1 MQLSD
6 NIAYLKGVGP
16 TRAELLAKEM
26 DIHTCGDML
35 MYFPFRIVDRSKVS
49 TVDDFDPEEPY
60 IVFRGVIRDLHTIAG
75 GRTSRMEATFFDGT
89 GEMLLTWFQGL
100 KWIKEK
106 LKPGV
111 VYLVMGRPAL
121 YGGALQMVHPD
132 IEAASIDEE
141 GADHKFLPVYRTT
154 EKGKNKGITTKFLAR
169 VADTLLP
176 QLPRPLAE
184 NLPADIVEKY
194 HLMDRDTALR
204 AMHYPDSMEQWRQ
217 ARERMK
223 FEELFFH
230 QLDYQYSRLS
240 RRLHSV
246 GRVFGT
252 VGERFNTFYS
262 QHLPFPLTGAQ
273 KRVIKEI
280 REDMRTGRQMNR
292 LLQGDVGSGKT
303 LVALMTMLIALD
315 NGCQACLMAPTEIL
329 ATQHYNTFL
338 RMLSE
343 LDIRVE
349 LLIGSMKASEKK
361 KAKAR
366 LEKGETDILIGTHAL
381 IEDSVRFARL
391 GYVVIDE
398 QHRFGV
404 EQRAK
409 LWHKS
414 DIPPHVLVMTATP
427 IPRTLAMT
435 LYADLECSV
444 IDELPPG
451 RQPVRTSH
459 GTDAQRALLFDFMRR
474 QIAQG
479 RQVYV
484 VYPLINESEKMDLK
498 DLMDGYESISR
509 SFPQPQYQISIV
521 HGQMPAEAK
530 AYEMDRFKRGETH
543 IMVSTTVIEVGVDV
557 PNATVMVIENAD
569 RFGLSQLHQ
578 LRGRVGRGGSQ
589 SYCILMTKDNLSSN
603 SRKRIETMCATTDG
617 FAIAEADLT
626 LRGPGDMMGLQQ
638 SGILSLQLADLVD
651 DEPLVRATRDEIHD
665 ILQADPDL
673 VQPQNYYLNR
683 HIHQTSNPSQWS
695 KIS

>member
-1 MQLSD
+1 
-6 NIAYLKGVGP
+6 
-16 TRAELLAKEM
+16 
-26 DIHTCGDML
+26 ML

-49 TVDDFDPEEPY
+49 TVNDFDPEEPY
-60 IVFRGVIRDLHTIAG
+60 IVFRGVIRDLHTIST
-75 GRTSRMEATFFDGT
+75 GRTSRIEATFFDGT
-89 GEMLLTWFQGL
+89 GEMTLTWFQGL
-100 KWIKEK
+100 KWIKDR
-106 LKPGV
+106 LKAGV
-111 VYLVMGRPAL
+111 VYLVMGKPAL
-121 YGGALQMVHPD
+121 YNGTLQMVHPD
-132 IEAASIDEE
+132 IEAASIDEDR
-141 GADHKFLPVYRTT
+141 GNHKFLPVYHTT
-154 EKGKNKGITTKFLAR
+154 EKGKAIGITTKFLAR
-169 VADTLLP
+169 VTDSLLP

-184 NLPADIVEKY
+184 NLSAAILAKY
-194 HLMDRDTALR
+194 RLMDRDTALR

-217 ARERMK
+217 ALYRMK

-252 VGERFNTFYS
+252 VGEKFNTFYS

-315 NGCQACLMAPTEIL
+315 NGYQACLMAPTEIL
-329 ATQHYNTFL
+329 ASQHLESFK
-338 RMLSE
+338 RML
-343 LDIRVE
+343 DGMDVRVE
-349 LLIGSMKASEKK
+349 LLIGSLKASEKK
-361 KAKAR
+361 KVKAR
-366 LEKGETDILIGTHAL
+366 LEKGEIDILIGTHAL
-381 IEDSVRFARL
+381 IEDSVRFSRL

-414 DIPPHVLVMTATP
+414 EVPPHVLVMTATP

-451 RQPVRTSH
+451 RQPIRTSC

-474 QIAQG
+474 QIAAG

-484 VYPLINESEKMDLK
+484 VYPLIKESEKMDLK

-509 SFPQPQYQISIV
+509 SFPQPQYQLSIV
-521 HGQMPAEAK
+521 HGQMTAEAK

-578 LRGRVGRGGSQ
+578 LRGRVGRGGGQ
-589 SYCILMTKDNLSSN
+589 SYCILMTKDNLSAN

-626 LRGPGDMMGLQQ
+626 LRGPGDMMGIQQ
-638 SGILSLQLADLVD
+638 SGILNLQLADLVD

-683 HIHQTSNPSQWS
+683 HIHQSSNPSQWS

>member
-1 MQLSD
+1 MQLTD
-6 NIAYLKGVGP
+6 NISYLKGVGP
-16 TRAELLAKEM
+16 TRAELLGKEL

-35 MYFPFRIVDRSKVS
+35 MYFPFRILDRSKVS
-49 TVDDFDPEEPY
+49 TVDDFDPDEPY
-60 IVFRGVIRDLHTIAG
+60 IVFRGVIRDLHTIVN
-75 GRTSRMEATFFDGT
+75 GRTSRIEATFFDGT
-89 GEMLLTWFQGL
+89 GQMMLTWFNGL
-100 KWIKEK
+100 KWIKDQ
-106 LKPGV
+106 LKSGV
-111 VYLVMGRPAL
+111 VYLVMGKPAL
-121 YGGALQMVHPD
+121 YNGVLQMVHPD
-132 IEAASIDEE
+132 IEAASFDEE
-141 GADHKFLPVYRTT
+141 QGNHKFLPVYHTT
-154 EKGKNKGITTKFLAR
+154 EKGKTKGITTKFLAR
-169 VADTLLP
+169 VVDTLLP

-184 NLPADIVEKY
+184 TLPAGIVAKY

-204 AMHYPDSMEQWRQ
+204 AMHYPESKEQWQQ
-217 ARERMK
+217 AQYRMK
-223 FEELFFH
+223 LEELFFI

-246 GRVFGT
+246 GRVFSM
-252 VGERFNTFYS
+252 VGERFNTFYN

-315 NGCQACLMAPTEIL
+315 NGYQTCLMAPTEIL
-329 ATQHYNTFL
+329 ASQHLDSFKKL
-338 RMLSE
+338 LAGM
-343 LDIRVE
+343 DIRVE
-349 LLIGSMKASEKK
+349 LLIGSLKASEKK
-361 KAKAR
+361 KIKAR
-366 LEKGETDILIGTHAL
+366 LEKGEIDILIGTHAL
-381 IEDSVRFARL
+381 IEDTVRFARL

-409 LWHKS
+409 LWRKS
-414 DIPPHVLVMTATP
+414 DVPPHMLVMTATP

-459 GTDAQRALLFDFMRR
+459 GTDAQRALLFDFMRK

-509 SFPQPQYQISIV
+509 SFPQPQYQLSIV

-578 LRGRVGRGGSQ
+578 LRGRVGRGGGQ
-589 SYCILMTKDNLSSN
+589 SYCILMTKDDLSSN

-617 FAIAEADLT
+617 FLIAEADLA

-638 SGILSLQLADLVD
+638 SGILSLKVADLVD

-665 ILQADPDL
+665 ILQVDPDL
-673 VQPQNYYLNR
+673 IQPQNIMLR
-683 HIHQTSNPSQWS
+683 KHINQPSSISQWS
-695 KIS
+695 RIS

>member
-1 MQLSD
+1 
-6 NIAYLKGVGP
+6 
-16 TRAELLAKEM
+16 
-26 DIHTCGDML
+26 ML

-60 IVFRGVIRDLHTIAG
+60 IVFRGVIRDLHTIST
-75 GRTSRMEATFFDGT
+75 GRTSRIEATFFDGT
-89 GEMLLTWFQGL
+89 GEMTLTWFQGL
-100 KWIKEK
+100 KWIKDR
-106 LKPGV
+106 LKAGV
-111 VYLVMGRPAL
+111 VYLVMGKPAL
-121 YGGALQMVHPD
+121 YNGTLQMVHPD
-132 IEAASIDEE
+132 IEAASIDEDR
-141 GADHKFLPVYRTT
+141 GNHKFLPVYHTT
-154 EKGKNKGITTKFLAR
+154 EKGKAIGITTKFLAR
-169 VADTLLP
+169 VTDSLLP

-184 NLPADIVEKY
+184 NLSAAILAKY
-194 HLMDRDTALR
+194 RLMDRDTALR

-217 ARERMK
+217 ALYRMK

-252 VGERFNTFYS
+252 VGEKFNTFYS

-315 NGCQACLMAPTEIL
+315 NGYQACLMAPTEIL
-329 ATQHYNTFL
+329 ASQHLESFK
-338 RMLSE
+338 RML
-343 LDIRVE
+343 DGMDVRVE
-349 LLIGSMKASEKK
+349 LLIGSLKASEKK
-361 KAKAR
+361 KVKAR
-366 LEKGETDILIGTHAL
+366 LEKGEIDILIGTHAL
-381 IEDSVRFARL
+381 IEDSVRFSRL

-414 DIPPHVLVMTATP
+414 EVPPHVLVMTATP

-451 RQPVRTSH
+451 RQPIRTSC

-474 QIAQG
+474 QIAAG

-484 VYPLINESEKMDLK
+484 VYPLIKESEKMDLK

-509 SFPQPQYQISIV
+509 SFPQPQYQLSIV
-521 HGQMPAEAK
+521 HGQMTAEAK

-578 LRGRVGRGGSQ
+578 LRGRVGRGGGQ
-589 SYCILMTKDNLSSN
+589 SYCILMTKDNLSAN

-626 LRGPGDMMGLQQ
+626 LRGPGDMMGIQQ
-638 SGILSLQLADLVD
+638 SGILNLQLADLVD

-683 HIHQTSNPSQWS
+683 HIHQSSNPSQWS